1 MSDLASESST
11 TSTASP
17 PARVSTWRVASA
29 SFAGTTVEY
38 YDFAIY
44 GTAAALVFPRLFFPA
59 ADPFVSTL
67 AAFGTFA
74 AGFLARPIGGLVFGH
89 FGDRIG
95 RKRMLVTTLVLM
107 GVATTLIGLLP
118 GYETAG
124 VIAPVLLIV
133 LRLAQGFAFGGEW
146 GGAVLLAYEYAPPE
160 RRGFFASLPQTGP
173 AAGVLLGNLIFLPVA
188 ALPDEALYSW
198 GWRIPFL
205 VSIVLVGIGIVVRLR
220 IAESPEFVAVQR
232 SGEAARVPLLEVL
245 RDYPRQVL
253 LVCGGFLGFGALS
266 IVAATFL
273 LGYATTAL
281 DVPRS
286 AVITAI
292 LLGNVVQVVIVPL
305 SGAMSDRFGAR
316 PVVLVGSV
324 TAIAAIFF
332 LVGTVETTSVGMI
345 TAGYVLGFGLLYC
358 IGYGA
363 LPAIFAGAFDARV
376 RYTGMS
382 LGFQLSNVLGSA
394 LGPGIATILLQ
405 ATGQPFAV
413 AAYVGVMLLIS
424 MACLAVLTSQAR
436 PAAPPAVAPADRRR

>member
-1 MSDLASESST
+1 MSST
-11 TSTASP
+11 EP
-17 PARVSTWRVASA
+17 PSRTVSTWRVASA

-59 ADPFVSTL
+59 ADPFVGSL

-74 AGFLARPIGGLVFGH
+74 AGFLARPVGGLVFGH

-118 GYETAG
+118 GYASAG
-124 VIAPVLLIV
+124 AIAPVLLV
-133 LRLAQGFAFGGEW
+133 LLRLVQGFAFGGEW
-146 GGAVLLAYEYAPPE
+146 GGAVLLAYEYAPPH

-173 AAGVLLGNLIFLPVA
+173 AAGVLLGNLVFLPVA
-188 ALPDEALYSW
+188 ALPDEALLSW
-198 GWRIPFL
+198 GWRVPFL

-232 SGEAARVPLLEVL
+232 AGAAAKVPLWEVL
-245 RDYPRQVL
+245 RHYPRQVL

-273 LGYATTAL
+273 LGHATTTL
-281 DVPRS
+281 GVDRS
-286 AVITAI
+286 SVITAI
-292 LLGNVVQVVIVPL
+292 LLGNVVQLVVVPL
-305 SGAMSDRFGAR
+305 SGAMADRFGPR
-316 PVVLVGSV
+316 PVVLTGSV
-324 TAIAAIFF
+324 TAIAAIFL
-332 LVGTVETTSVGMI
+332 LVAAVETTNVGMI
-345 TAGYVLGFGLLYC
+345 VAGYVLGFGLLYC

-363 LPAIFAGAFDARV
+363 QPAIYAGAFDARV

-394 LGPGIATILLQ
+394 LGPGIATIVLQ
-405 ATGQPFAV
+405 VTGQPLMVAGYV
-413 AAYVGVMLLIS
+413 AAMLLIS
-424 MACLAVLTSQAR
+424 MACLAVLTSPAR
-436 PAAPPAVAPADRRR
+436 SVAPVPALPADQTA